1 VSEHVVSPK
10 VYLVILLALML
21 GTVLTVAAAVK
32 DFGPWNIVIALA
44 IATTKATLVVLYF
57 MHARYSSKRT
67 QLVIVCAVFWLVIL
81 LGLTLS
87 DYATRSANG
96 AKFIS
101 PSPSIV
107 QSRLDSPNAYPTAG
121 ICG

>member
-1 VSEHVVSPK
+1 MSEHVVSPK

-57 MHARYSSKRT
+57 MHARYSSRRT
-67 QLVIVCAVFWLVIL
+67 QLVIVCAVFWLVLL

-87 DYATRSANG
+87 DYAMRTPKG
-96 AKFIS
+96 AEFIS
-101 PSPSIV
+101 PSPSVV
-107 QSRLDSPNAYPTAG
+107 QSRLDSPNAYPAA
-121 ICG
+121 ICR

>member
-10 VYLVILLALML
+10 LYVVILLALML
-21 GTVLTVAAAVK
+21 GTVLTVAAAAK

-57 MHARYSSKRT
+57 MHARYSPRRT
-67 QLVIVCAVFWLVIL
+67 QLVIVCAVFWLVLL

-87 DYATRSANG
+87 DYAMRPPVTSQLVSAAHSVLTN
-96 AKFIS
+96 
-101 PSPSIV
+101 V
-107 QSRLDSPNAYPTAG
+107 
-121 ICG
+121 